1 MDGDLS
7 ICPSVARPGSCI
19 DFIGT
24 HSDGSGQTVAT
35 WIDPGI
41 QVAPGNFLQRSWVE
55 LPKKDRVCSFCN
67 LKWWI
72 EIVFV
77 PRNKGTPQPK
87 TIDPASFWGQLVAS
101 GDLNHSVAIPAATD
115 LHQWDFHIKSI

>member
-77 PRNKGTPQPK
+77 
-87 TIDPASFWGQLVAS
+87 AS

-115 LHQWDFHIKSI
+115 LHQRDFHIKSI